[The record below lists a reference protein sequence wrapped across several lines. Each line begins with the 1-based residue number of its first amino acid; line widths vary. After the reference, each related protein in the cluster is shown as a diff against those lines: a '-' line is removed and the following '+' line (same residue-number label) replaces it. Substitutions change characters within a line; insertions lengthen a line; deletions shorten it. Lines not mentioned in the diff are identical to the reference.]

1 MTITEKEYEIL
12 KGLLYTIDNMLMEES
27 DRNFG
32 EAEEWK
38 FRVRQRRDEYDEW
51 EAKQEKI

>member
-1 MTITEKEYEIL
+1 MNITEEEYEIL
-12 KGLLYTIDNMLMEES
+12 KGLLYTVDNMLMEES

-32 EAEEWK
+32 EADEWK

-51 EAKQEKI
+51 ETKQKKK